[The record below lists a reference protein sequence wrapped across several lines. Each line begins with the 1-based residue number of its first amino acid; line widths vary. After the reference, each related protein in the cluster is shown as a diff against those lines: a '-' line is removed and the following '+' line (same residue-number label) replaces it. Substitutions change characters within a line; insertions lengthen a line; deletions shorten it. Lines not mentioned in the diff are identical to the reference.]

1 MFLIGGLY
9 AGNAV
14 HATFGAGRWV
24 VIVCIYIFAVIY
36 SLTWAVSVKVYSA
49 EIQPQRTRASATTL
63 AHSSNWIFNFLVALV
78 TPVLLSKSNC
88 GAYFMFG
95 GCSVIGAAVAAIF
108 MIETKGR
115 SFNEIEEDFKHRAPG
130 KNGIF
135 SALQRKSE
143 KQDL

>member
-14 HATFGAGRWV
+14 HGTTGAGRWV

-36 SLTWAVSVKVYSA
+36 SLTWAISVKVYSA

-63 AHSSNWIFNFLVALV
+63 AHSSNWIFNFFVALV
-78 TPVLLSKSNC
+78 TPVLLSKSNF
-88 GAYFMFG
+88 GAYFLFG
-95 GCSVIGAAVAAIF
+95 GCSIIGAAVAAIY

-115 SFNEIEEDFKHRAPG
+115 SFNEIEEAFQRGTGG
-130 KNGIF
+130 KSGIF
-135 SALQRKSE
+135 SAFRRQSE
-143 KQDL
+143 KHDL